1 METKRVRI
9 GNVPKKFSIAVGNTL
24 EVLLPRLVGGGGS
37 QFGSQTFCGI
47 PGSGGTLDIE
57 FSTSPFENLEAG
69 TATWEDWASG
79 VITTRT
85 TDSLVGPIT
94 AIRATA
100 ATNSG
105 VLEIIH

>member
-1 METKRVRI
+1 MATTRVRI
-9 GNVPKKFSIAVGNTL
+9 GNVPKKFSIAVGDTL
-24 EVLLPRLVGGGGS
+24 EVILPRILGGNAS
-37 QFGSQTFCGI
+37 SFGSQTFCGI

-57 FSTSPFENLEAG
+57 FSTSPYANLEAG

-79 VITTRT
+79 VITIRT

-100 ATNSG
+100 ATEAG
-105 VLEIIH
+105 VLEIVA